1 MHGSA
6 HTHASMHIPFSG
18 TQAHSQHCGRWTWH
32 FNMLD
37 DLHRLNFFDCN
48 LHNLLHMHDF
58 FNCDV
63 GVAISV
69 KGTVGLESKNA

>member
-1 MHGSA
+1 
-6 HTHASMHIPFSG
+6 
-18 TQAHSQHCGRWTWH
+18 
-32 FNMLD
+32 MLD